1 MKYYI
6 IAGEPSGDLHAANL
20 MKELL
25 TCDPDADFRF
35 WGGELMQNVGGT
47 MVKHYNETAFMGF
60 FEVIANLKKI
70 KQNFK
75 DCKSDI
81 LKYQPDVVILVDY
94 PGFNLR
100 MAEFAHKNGLKVFYY
115 ISPKLWAWNTKRV
128 KKVKKYVDRM
138 FTILPFETTFYKKYH
153 VSVNYIGNPIM
164 DSIHQKF
171 DKNDSME
178 SFVKR
183 NNLEDKPVIG
193 ILAGS
198 RNQELKYNLPD
209 MLKMIDKFPDYQFV
223 IAGAPSFTVDD
234 YTPYIKGHNV
244 KVVFNETYSI
254 LRFSQAAMVT
264 SGTATLEAGILNCP
278 QVVCYQM
285 WGSWFTDFM
294 AKKVFMKVPHISL
307 VNLILEK
314 ESVIELFQ
322 RTFSLKALQEELS
335 LLLINKKRRS
345 EIFSDYEELRKRT
358 GEPGSSKRA
367 AQLMTN
373 YLN

>member
-223 IAGAPSFTVDD
+223 IAGAPSFTADD